1 MSRLGGP
8 RAQSGHP
15 SMPASSATQLR
26 GRRVTLTQL
35 AASDWP
41 AWSEVRVRNEAWL
54 RPWEPMR
61 PDHQLDPA
69 RDQETFV
76 ARCVARDRERQ
87 LGLAAGFGLFVGSE
101 LAGEINLNNI
111 VRGAHQSAS
120 VGYWID
126 NAKAGNRYV
135 AEAVVVLACFA
146 FEQLRLHRLEVCIV
160 PRNRNSRRVMEVLAL
175 REEGVAERFL
185 EIAGT
190 WEDHVRY
197 GITAE
202 EWFARRDEFATAWL

>member
-1 MSRLGGP
+1 MSKVGGS
-8 RAQSGHP
+8 RGQWGHP
-15 SMPASSATQLR
+15 SAPTNSATKLH

-35 AASDWP
+35 SASDWP
-41 AWSEVRVRNEAWL
+41 AWSEVRIRNEDWL

-61 PDHQLDPA
+61 PEHQLDPA
-69 RDQETFV
+69 RDRETFA

-87 LGLAAGFGLFVGSE
+87 LGLAAGFGLFVGTD
-101 LAGEINLNNI
+101 LAGEININNI

-126 NAKAGNRYV
+126 SAKAGNRYV
-135 AEAVVVLACFA
+135 PEAVVVIACHA
-146 FEQLRLHRLEVCIV
+146 FEQLRLHRLEICIV
-160 PRNRNSRRVMEVLAL
+160 PRNRNSRRVMEVLGF
-175 REEGVAERFL
+175 REEGIAERFL

-190 WEDHVRY
+190 WEDHMRY

-202 EWFARRDEFATAWL
+202 EWFARRVELAAAWL

>member
-1 MSRLGGP
+1 MSKLSGP
-8 RAQSGHP
+8 RGQWGHP
-15 SMPASSATQLR
+15 SMPASGATQLR
-26 GRRVTLTQL
+26 GRRVVLNQL
-35 AASDWP
+35 SAIDWP
-41 AWSEVRVRNEAWL
+41 AWSELRLRNEEWL
-54 RPWEPMR
+54 RPWEPLR

-69 RDQETFV
+69 HDRDTFN

-87 LGLAAGFGLFVGSE
+87 MGLAAGFGLFVGDE
-101 LAGEINLNNI
+101 LVGEINLNNI
-111 VRGAHQSAS
+111 VRGAHQSGS

-126 NAKAGNRYV
+126 AAKAGNRYV
-135 AEAVVVLACFA
+135 AEAVVVLAGFA

-160 PRNRNSRRVMEVLAL
+160 PRNRNSRRVMEVLAI
-175 REEGVAERFL
+175 REEGIAERFL

-202 EWFARRDEFATAWL
+202 EWSARRDELATTWL

>member
-1 MSRLGGP
+1 MSKT
-8 RAQSGHP
+8 SGQRGHQAHP
-15 SMPASSATQLR
+15 SMPANGATQLR
-26 GRRVTLTQL
+26 GRRVLLNQL
-35 AASDWP
+35 AASDWS
-41 AWSEVRVRNEAWL
+41 AWSEVRIRNEDWL

-61 PDHQLDPA
+61 PEHQLDPA
-69 RDQETFV
+69 RDRETFA

-87 LGLAAGFGLFVGSE
+87 MGLAAGFGLFVGDE

-126 NAKAGNRYV
+126 SSKAGNRYV

-146 FEQLRLHRLEVCIV
+146 FEQLRLHRLEICIV
-160 PRNRNSRRVMEVLAL
+160 PRNRNSRRVMEVLGL
-175 REEGVAERFL
+175 REEGTAERFL

-197 GITAE
+197 GVTAE
-202 EWFARRDEFATAWL
+202 EWSTRREELAAAWL

>member
-1 MSRLGGP
+1 MSKVGGS
-8 RAQSGHP
+8 RGQWGHP
-15 SMPASSATQLR
+15 SAPTNSATKLH

-35 AASDWP
+35 SASDWP
-41 AWSEVRVRNEAWL
+41 AWSEVRIRNEDWL

-61 PDHQLDPA
+61 PEHQLDPA
-69 RDQETFV
+69 RDRETFA
-76 ARCVARDRERQ
+76 ARCIARDRERQ
-87 LGLAAGFGLFVGSE
+87 LGLAAGFGLFVGTD
-101 LAGEINLNNI
+101 LAGEININNI

-126 NAKAGNRYV
+126 SAKAGNRYV
-135 AEAVVVLACFA
+135 PEAVVVIACHA
-146 FEQLRLHRLEVCIV
+146 FEQLRLHRLEICIV
-160 PRNRNSRRVMEVLAL
+160 PRNRNSRRVMEILGF
-175 REEGVAERFL
+175 REEGIAERFL

-202 EWFARRDEFATAWL
+202 EWFARRVELAAAWL

>member
-1 MSRLGGP
+1 MSKLSGP
-8 RAQSGHP
+8 RGQWGHP
-15 SMPASSATQLR
+15 SMPSNSATQLR

-41 AWSEVRVRNEAWL
+41 TWSEVRLRNEDWL

-61 PDHQLDPA
+61 PEHQLDPA
-69 RDQETFV
+69 RDRETFA
-76 ARCVARDRERQ
+76 ARCVGRDRERQ
-87 LGLAAGFGLFVGSE
+87 LGLAAGFGLFVGTE
-101 LAGEINLNNI
+101 LAGEININNI

-126 NAKAGNRYV
+126 SAKAGNRYV
-135 AEAVVVLACFA
+135 AEAVIVIACFA
-146 FEQLRLHRLEVCIV
+146 FEQLHLHRLEICIV
-160 PRNRNSRRVMEVLAL
+160 PRNRNSRRVMEVLGL
-175 REEGVAERFL
+175 REEGIAERFL

-190 WEDHVRY
+190 WEDHMRY

-202 EWFARRDEFATAWL
+202 EWFARRVEFAAAWL

>member
-1 MSRLGGP
+1 
-8 RAQSGHP
+8 
-15 SMPASSATQLR
+15 MPANSATQLH

-41 AWSEVRVRNEAWL
+41 AWSELRIRNETWL

-61 PDHQLDPA
+61 PEHQLDPA
-69 RDQETFV
+69 RDHETFT
-76 ARCVARDRERQ
+76 ARCAARDRERQ

-126 NAKAGNRYV
+126 SAKAGNRYV

-146 FEQLRLHRLEVCIV
+146 FEQLRLHRLEICIV
-160 PRNRNSRRVMEVLAL
+160 PRNRNSRRVMEVLEL
-175 REEGVAERFL
+175 REEGIAERFL
-185 EIAGT
+185 EIAGN

-202 EWFARRDEFATAWL
+202 EWFARHDELAAVWL

>member
-1 MSRLGGP
+1 MSKLSGQRG
-8 RAQSGHP
+8 QSGHP
-15 SMPASSATQLR
+15 SMPANSATQLR

-41 AWSEVRVRNEAWL
+41 EWSEVRIRNEDWL

-61 PDHQLDPA
+61 PEHQLDPA
-69 RDQETFV
+69 RDRETFS

-87 LGLAAGFGLFVGSE
+87 LGLAAGFGLFVGTE
-101 LAGEINLNNI
+101 FAGEINLNNI

-126 NAKAGNRYV
+126 SAKAGNRYV
-135 AEAVVVLACFA
+135 AEAVAVLACFA
-146 FEQLRLHRLEVCIV
+146 FEQLRLHRLEICIV
-160 PRNRNSRRVMEVLAL
+160 PRNRNSRRVMEVLGL

-202 EWFARRDEFATAWL
+202 EWFERREELAALWL